1 MKNCIVS
8 SIAETNIITAP
19 TTTSRLRIK
28 FVAGITYHPACYYLS
43 KRDFHV
49 HGSLV
54 AFSKRRYECMCV
66 NERTKSGGKMERGTS
81 FIDTLS
87 MKNHHLEYSRWMIE
101 DLEKYEHYARWTME
115 RAVRATQMI
124 RWKQRYRNV
133 SLSAPKVSPRQWLI
147 DRQWPPLIPTA
158 EYDHSSSVR

>member
-54 AFSKRRYECMCV
+54 AFSKRRYGCMCV
-66 NERTKSGGKMERGTS
+66 NERTKSGTGNEFHRYVIYEKSPSRIFEMDDRRLREIRALCEVNNGASGTS
-81 FIDTLS
+81 NANDPLKTEIPKRVAIGTESIPPSMID
-87 MKNHHLEYSRWMIE
+87 
-101 DLEKYEHYARWTME
+101 
-115 RAVRATQMI
+115 
-124 RWKQRYRNV
+124 
-133 SLSAPKVSPRQWLI
+133 
-147 DRQWPPLIPTA
+147 
-158 EYDHSSSVR
+158 